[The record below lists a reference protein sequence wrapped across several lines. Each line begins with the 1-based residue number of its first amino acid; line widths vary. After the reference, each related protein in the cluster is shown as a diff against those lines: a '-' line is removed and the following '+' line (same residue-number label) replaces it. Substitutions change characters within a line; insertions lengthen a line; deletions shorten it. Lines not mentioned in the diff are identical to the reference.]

1 LFLLVFGSA
10 ARQSSLFVDLCCFAE
25 LLYAYVPPIKAP
37 FPEARTRHTS
47 AFYRG
52 KLVVF
57 GGLTALTN
65 NEINILDVHN
75 WEWHSPLQVECTSW
89 VGV

>member
-1 LFLLVFGSA
+1 MLFFVLLI
-10 ARQSSLFVDLCCFAE
+10 LLLAE
-25 LLYAYVPPIKAP
+25 LLYAYVPQIKAP
-37 FPEARTRHTS
+37 CPEARTRHTA

-65 NEINILDVHN
+65 NDINILDVHN
-75 WEWHSPLQVECTSW
+75 WEWHSPLNVSSLHW
-89 VGV
+89 